1 MKAAKLVEVGRF
13 ELAEIPVPEITAP
26 DDVLVQ
32 VKCVGICGTDLHIF
46 KEGRADVKMPVI
58 MGHELSGVVLDKG
71 SAVHDL
77 KAGDRVVLDPVFACG
92 ECRTCRSGHP
102 NVCPH
107 VRCYGVQMDGG
118 YQEKIVVR
126 RHHLY
131 QFNNDI
137 SFEEAALAEP
147 FSIASNILFRAGLQA
162 GEKILILGA
171 GTIGL
176 SVLQV
181 AKMLGAEAV
190 VSDIIPEKLTV
201 AASFGA
207 DLTVNS
213 KATPL
218 KNALAADYADG
229 FDVIVDAVGIVP
241 LFVQTFDYAAPCA
254 RIMCIGFDGAPAQIP
269 MAAITRKELSVI
281 GSRMNN
287 HRFPEVIDWL
297 NNGKINA
304 KAMITKRCSIDSI
317 QTAFEETLANSTGS
331 IKTIIEVS

>member
-1 MKAAKLVEVGRF
+1 M
-13 ELAEIPVPEITAP
+13 
-26 DDVLVQ
+26 
-32 VKCVGICGTDLHIF
+32 
-46 KEGRADVKMPVI
+46 KMPVI

>member
-102 NVCPH
+102 NVCSH

>member
-102 NVCPH
+102 NVCSH

-118 YQEKIVVR
+118 YQEKIAVR